1 MIKNMKNK
9 NQFELLLD
17 DLDTCA
23 RGAPCADCKQ
33 PKAWNCDWMLMERAR
48 DAIAKLLL
56 LLQLDKSE
64 IVRLRR
70 QVEVLQMS
78 EDEKLKDL
86 REGNRSPYRRE
97 T

>member
-1 MIKNMKNK
+1 MKNSY
-9 NQFELLLD
+9 ELLID
-17 DLDTCA
+17 DLETCSK
-23 RGAPCADCKQ
+23 GAPCADCAQ

-70 QVEVLQMS
+70 QVEVLQM
-78 EDEKLKDL
+78 EEE
-86 REGNRSPYRRE
+86 R
-97 T
+97 